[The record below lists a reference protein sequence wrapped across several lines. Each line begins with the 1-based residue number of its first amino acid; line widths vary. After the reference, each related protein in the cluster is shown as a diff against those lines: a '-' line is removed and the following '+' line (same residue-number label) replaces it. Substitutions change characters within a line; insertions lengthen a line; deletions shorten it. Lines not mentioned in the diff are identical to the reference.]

1 MTYKVSY
8 RADRGGWRWWHPDG
22 PYRFG
27 GVYCDV
33 AAEQNVRNATPEEI
47 VVIRRIE
54 NAADKNITAPQA
66 VARFKELAANAPLI

>member
-27 GVYCDV
+27 GEYCD
-33 AAEQNVRNATPEEI
+33 AHAEQNVRDATPEEI
-47 VVIRRIE
+47 AVIKRIE
-54 NAADKNITAPQA
+54 VAADKNVPAPQA
-66 VARFKELAANAPLI
+66 VARFKELATNSPLI